1 MSGLLGIY
9 REHECSPGRHRSNDA
24 RLLETVA
31 DALRVEGFD
40 VELTSFEH
48 AGAHR
53 DSAELVFSMC
63 QGRPALETL
72 ARWEREGMAIVN
84 SPRASLNTHRDR
96 LPALMIDADLPF
108 PPTRL
113 VSTAEAPAIAA
124 AAATRARAGHA
135 GRAPAAGL
143 DSSTGIL
150 WLKRG
155 DVHATVASDVQRVDS
170 PEALAEGLAEFAARG
185 VRLAAVQAHRPGDE
199 IKFYG
204 VAEGSFFHWFYQRD
218 AHGYRFDPAELVRI
232 AEQAA
237 AVAGLDVF
245 GGDVIVS
252 PEGELTLI
260 DLNDWPSFA
269 PCRDAA
275 AGAIAG
281 YLTRRV
287 HALRNPDL
295 LRRPN
300 PSAV

>member
-1 MSGLLGIY
+1 MSLLLGIY
-9 REHECSPGRHRSNDA
+9 REQECSPGRHRSNDA

-31 DALRVEGFD
+31 DALRVDGFD

-48 AGAHR
+48 AAAPRSH
-53 DSAELVFSMC
+53 AELVFSMC
-63 QGRPALETL
+63 QGRAALDEL
-72 ARWEREGMAIVN
+72 ARWEREGTAIVN

-96 LPALMIDADLPF
+96 LPALMVDSGVPF
-108 PPTRL
+108 PETQLIPTGDR
-113 VSTAEAPAIAA
+113 VASAA
-124 AAATRARAGHA
+124 AARAARETRLQADLAD
-135 GRAPAAGL
+135 AASNG
-143 DSSTGIL
+143 TL

-155 DVHATVASDVQRVDS
+155 DVHATVAADVQRIDS
-170 PEALAEGLAEFAARG
+170 ADALADGLAEFAARG

-199 IKFYG
+199 LKFYG

-237 AVAGLDVF
+237 AVAGLDIF

-252 PEGELTLI
+252 PSGELTLI

-295 LRRPN
+295 IPRAN
-300 PSAV
+300 QSAL

>member
-24 RLLETVA
+24 RLLEMVA

-48 AGAHR
+48 AAAHR
-53 DSAELVFSMC
+53 ESAELVFSMC
-63 QGRPALETL
+63 QGRPALEAL
-72 ARWEREGMAIVN
+72 AAWERGGAVIVN

-96 LPALMIDADLPF
+96 LPALMIDAGIPF
-108 PPTRL
+108 PETRL
-113 VSTAEAPAIAA
+113 VSTADAPAIAA
-124 AAATRARAGHA
+124 AARTRAARTRPGS
-135 GRAPAAGL
+135 RVDVDSAA
-143 DSSTGIL
+143 GIL

-155 DVHATVASDVQRVDS
+155 DVHATVAADVQRVDS
-170 PEALAEGLAEFAARG
+170 PGALAAGLEEFAARG

-204 VAEGSFFHWFYQRD
+204 VAEGSFFHWFYQRE

-237 AVAGLDVF
+237 ALAGLDIF

-252 PEGELTLI
+252 PAGELTLI

-281 YLTRRV
+281 FLTRRV
-287 HALRNPDL
+287 HALRYPDL
-295 LRRPN
+295 IRRTN